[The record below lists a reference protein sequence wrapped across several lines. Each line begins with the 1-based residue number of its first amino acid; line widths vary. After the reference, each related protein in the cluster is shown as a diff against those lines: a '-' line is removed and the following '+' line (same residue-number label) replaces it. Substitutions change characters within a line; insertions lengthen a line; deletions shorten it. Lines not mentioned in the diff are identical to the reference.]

1 MIGIIVAMESEL
13 KPYLDKLDFLKKAK
27 IGKKD
32 FYSGK
37 IGDKEVVFALSGIGK
52 VNASYAA
59 TLMINSYRPDFLIS
73 TGVSGGLGR
82 TDIME
87 IVVAEKVVQHDCD
100 TTAFGDPIGFVS
112 TVNKVFFETDKALS
126 KKFLEIMSARSGIV
140 ACGDQFVANKTKARE
155 IVDNFDAIACDME
168 SGAIGQIAY
177 IENVPFVV
185 LRCVSDSAHEN
196 AEVSFNDVVVYAADK
211 LSEAVVGVIEK
222 L

>member
-13 KPYLDKLDFLKKAK
+13 KPYLDKIHALRTEKKGQK
-27 IGKKD
+27 EFFVGTIGE
-32 FYSGK
+32 
-37 IGDKEVVFALSGIGK
+37 KEIVFVLSGIGK
-52 VNASYAA
+52 VNAAYAA
-59 TLMINSYRPDFLIS
+59 TLMTSFYKPEFIIS

-82 TDIME
+82 VDIME

-100 TTAFGDPIGFVS
+100 TTAFGDPIGLVS
-112 TVNKVFFETDKALS
+112 TINKVYFETDKDLS

-155 IVDNFDAIACDME
+155 IVKNFDAIACDME

-177 IENVPFVV
+177 IENVPFVI

-196 AEVSFNDVVVYAADK
+196 AEISFNDVVVYAATK
-211 LSEAVVGVIEK
+211 LSEAVVSVIK
-222 L
+222 QL